1 MKKYFCFLC
10 LIILFTNSCY
20 SQCLID
26 KSNWTLVFN
35 EDFNGT
41 IQDLQNNWY
50 YEYTNGSVHNPG
62 SSWYESYNTPNNI
75 TVSNGFAYFN
85 TNKENSPI
93 NYNGYNYYYT
103 SAMLRSRFAD
113 YQICDNSTDND
124 KSGFLYGMFE
134 IRCKLPKKNGQYPAF
149 WLTGNNAWPPEID
162 GFEFNGNNHN
172 SFFSTVHW
180 LNSNNS
186 TQGASNTYNLPFD
199 LTDDFHTYTI
209 VWTPTKITWFFEGRE
224 LKSDNVITHLP
235 GTSFSNNFERCKW
248 SKMDIII
255 QNSLNYPD
263 SWETSF
269 DPLIVDYIK
278 VYKPTGLSAFNSGQD
293 FDSYFN
299 NSLFPAYANT
309 AYKPAQDWIL
319 RKIIAPTNI
328 YNSYSDLNVLQNGG
342 KFYYKGDNNLLWTT
356 YWYDYGSGGAYY
368 ATPIDL
374 YHPISGSISVSSPDQ
389 STEIPFF
396 ISGSLIQYYQN
407 DQFHEIYNNYQGYI
421 DPTNSDGEI
430 NVISPKLFSD
440 SSGLQ
445 VLYLGND
452 NNLWLYSR
460 TNLYTHLWSLT
471 QITFSGDVTPEIAVS
486 PNNFNTA
493 YYKNATSQLVR
504 INFSSYYTSS
514 TIISSV
520 NDIFSSISVSPSG
533 GTVYYKNQNN
543 EMFYYIL
550 SSSGWIRSGFSA
562 IYPWSNGQ
570 PLQVYNVLADIQIGE
585 NPDQVYYLGTDN
597 RVWVLYLDPNNL
609 WQAVA
614 INWTFNNAVRDLR
627 ITNAN
632 NVQRRLSFVGSD
644 NQIRVFNYDYCEI
657 INPPNGSI
665 TSFAIKNKKISTLI
679 PETSD
684 LKNERNL
691 KSFELKLWPNPAS
704 KEVDFFVEGF
714 IGEKVLVTIFDSKGQ
729 KVFQEKRSFG
739 NVSEKVLTSS
749 LTQGIYFLHLTSQNS
764 VVTGKFIKE

>member
-1 MKKYFCFLC
+1 MKKFLLILC
-10 LIILFTNSCY
+10 LMMPFCKYVY

-26 KSNWTLVFN
+26 KSNWTLIFN
-35 EDFNGT
+35 EEFNGT
-41 IQDLQNNWY
+41 VQDLQNNWY
-50 YEYTNGSVHNPG
+50 YEYTYGSVHNPG
-62 SSWYESYNTPNNI
+62 GSWFESYNTPNNI
-75 TVSNGFAYFN
+75 TVSNGLAYFN
-85 TNKENSPI
+85 TNKVTTPI
-93 NYNGYNYYYT
+93 NYNGINYYYT
-103 SAMLRSRFAD
+103 SAMLRSKFAD

-134 IRCKLPKKNGQYPAF
+134 IRCKLPKKNGQAPAF

-162 GFEFNGNNHN
+162 GFEYNGNNHN

-180 LNSNNS
+180 LNSNN
-186 TQGASNTYNLPFD
+186 TNQGASNIYNYPFD
-199 LTDDFHTYTI
+199 LTDDFHTYTV

-224 LKSDNVITHLP
+224 LKSDNLITHLP
-235 GTSFSNNFERCKW
+235 GSGFTNNFERCKW

-255 QNSLNYPD
+255 QSSLNYPD
-263 SWETSF
+263 ASETSF

-278 VYKPTGLSAFNSGQD
+278 VYRPNGLPAFNSGQD

-299 NSLFPAYANT
+299 NTLFPIYANT
-309 AYKPAQDWIL
+309 PFKPAQDWML
-319 RKIIAPTNI
+319 RKIIAPTNT

-368 ATPIDL
+368 AAQIDW
-374 YHPISGSISVSSPDQ
+374 YHPITGSISVSSPNP

-407 DQFHEIYNNYQGYI
+407 GQFHDINYYQGII

-430 NVISPKLFSD
+430 NVVSPKLFSD
-440 SSGLQ
+440 SAGLQ
-445 VLYLGND
+445 VLYLGSD

-460 TNLYTHLWSLT
+460 TILSKPFWLRT
-471 QITFSGDVTPEIAVS
+471 QITFTGDVTPEIAVT

-493 YYKNATSQLVR
+493 FYKNTSSQLVR
-504 INFSSYYTSS
+504 INFSSFSTSS

-533 GTVYYKNQNN
+533 GVVYYKNQNN
-543 EMFYYIL
+543 EMYYYSL
-550 SSSGWIRSGFSA
+550 TNSGWSRSGFTA

-570 PLQVYNVLADIQIGE
+570 SLQVYNVSADIQIGE
-585 NPDQVYYLGTDN
+585 NPGQVYYLGTDN
-597 RVWVLYLDPNNL
+597 RVWVLYQDQNNI

-627 ITNAN
+627 ITNAI

-657 INPPNGSI
+657 LNPQNGSV
-665 TSFAIKNKKISTLI
+665 TSFSVKNKNTNNLNT
-679 PETSD
+679 ETND
-684 LKNERNL
+684 LKSNKNI
-691 KSFELKLWPNPAS
+691 KPIELKLWPNPS
-704 KEVDFFVEGF
+704 SRELDFYVDSFVG
-714 IGEKVLVTIFDSKGQ
+714 GKVLVTIFDSKGLMIL
-729 KVFQEKRSFG
+729 QEKRLFG
-739 NVSEKVLTSS
+739 KASENILISHLAK
-749 LTQGIYFLHLTSQNS
+749 GAYFLHLTSQNN